1 MEVVRPVPSVPVVHV
16 RESFN
21 TFADTSVIV
30 TSRLSLRLIFFAV
43 LSTKVH
49 VPLAGHTTL
58 PFVVEKLFDVNVKVM
73 LVYIDVLSTP
83 STITELIRQVLA
95 FN

>member
-1 MEVVRPVPSVPVVHV
+1 MEVFRPVPNVPVVHV
-16 RESFN
+16 KDSFN
-21 TFADTSVIV
+21 AVADTSVIV

-43 LSTKVH
+43 LSVKVH

-58 PFVVEKLFDVNVKVM
+58 PFVVEKLFDVNDKVM
-73 LVYIDVLSTP
+73 FVYIDVLSTP
-83 STITELIRQVLA
+83 STITELMRQVLA